1 MINIDLLQEQL
12 IVAMVVSVI
21 TVAFIQKTKG
31 MFKKSK
37 HIQLYSFIVNL
48 VLGVL
53 FSIYFTETT
62 VVGGLW
68 VGLFAFLGA
77 DALYQALEGKIKSFS
92 DLTKKEDIVEIP
104 RGDI

>member
-37 HIQLYSFIVNL
+37 HIQIYSFIVNL

-53 FSIYFTETT
+53 FSIYFTKTT
-62 VVGGLW
+62 IIGGLW
-68 VGLFAFLGA
+68 VGLFSFIGA
-77 DALYQALEGKIKSFS
+77 DSLYQALEGKLASFKDIS
-92 DLTKKEDIVEIP
+92 KKEEVVEIP